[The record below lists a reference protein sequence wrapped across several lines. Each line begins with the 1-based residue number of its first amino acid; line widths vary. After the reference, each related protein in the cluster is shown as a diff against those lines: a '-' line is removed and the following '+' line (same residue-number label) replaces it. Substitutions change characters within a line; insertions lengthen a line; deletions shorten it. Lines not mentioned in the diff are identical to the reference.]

1 MLLVLTAIQS
11 GLHERVAFF
20 TVVYLDSYTI
30 EFTQETIAHVAIV
43 HVISVDQHDVG
54 TYLGC

>member
-1 MLLVLTAIQS
+1 MLTAIQS